1 MFVCQSEI
9 ISSYNAIKRATT
21 GVKANLLFVLR
32 KPEVGNSNKQ
42 NIIICVKLQQDN
54 FLYEIYVCLK
64 TDGQSDRLTDMASST
79 SLLMLIQNKYMF
91 KGRTCQLRCKLLVK
105 TNISLYNYKT
115 S

>member
-1 MFVCQSEI
+1 MQTMYVCMQI
-9 ISSYNAIKRATT
+9 GYQRATT

-54 FLYEIYVCLK
+54 SLYEIYVCLT
-64 TDGQSDRLTDMASST
+64 TDRQSDRLTDMASST
-79 SLLMLIQNKYMF
+79 PLLLLIQNKYMF

-105 TNISLYNYKT
+105 TNIPSLYNYKT